1 MVKLSVILVRIWFSV
16 VLLAFIGCSG
26 LPQNQVTPE
35 PSNSAIRS
43 TVSELE
49 NKFGIQIVSTKLSG
63 NNYLVDVRY
72 RVIDGEKARPIL
84 DKAVKPA
91 LIHMQSGDRFY
102 VPTQPIV
109 GSLRQTVGK
118 SRIVVSDKVY
128 FLLFANPNQ
137 KLKVGDQV
145 SLAIGEFSKSNLAI
159 Q

>member
-1 MVKLSVILVRIWFSV
+1 MIKLSVIFNRVWISTAVLVLV
-16 VLLAFIGCSG
+16 GCSG
-26 LPQNQVTPE
+26 LPQNQSVAV
-35 PSNSAIRS
+35 PSNSVAAS
-43 TVSELE
+43 TISELE
-49 NKFGIQIVSTKLSG
+49 NKFGIQIISTKLSG

-91 LIHMQSGDRFY
+91 LIHALSGDRFY

-118 SRIVVSDKVY
+118 SRIIVADKVY